1 MSTESDLVQ
10 CEVTGN
16 WIPADEVITFQGKR
30 VGAEGKAI
38 LLERLRSGEE
48 GPGALV
54 APSVFARFGGMFV
67 DGIIGSLVGAV
78 IAFPIGFLFLSMA
91 DQGGAKP
98 VGPESPAGNFLQTIF
113 QLFASIVLIGY
124 FAYFHSRTGQTPG
137 KKMAHTKVVTI
148 DGGPV
153 AFSQAFW
160 RGVYFY
166 GPNLLASA
174 LGVIVAILVFG
185 GGREPGEEI
194 NPAVRGLLMVFIG
207 VSAVS
212 GIYAVVN
219 ILFALF
225 DRSRQ
230 RAIHDRLAG
239 TRVIRVA

>member
-1 MSTESDLVQ
+1 MSNESDLVQ

-38 LLERLRSGEE
+38 LLERLRSGAD
-48 GPGALV
+48 GPGSLV

-67 DGIIGSLVGAV
+67 DGIIGSIAGAV
-78 IAFPIGFLFLSMA
+78 IALPIGFMILSA
-91 DQGGAKP
+91 TAKEGLEAF
-98 VGPESPAGNFLQTIF
+98 GPQSPAADFLQSFF

-124 FAYFHSRTGQTPG
+124 FAYFHSRSGQTPG

-148 DGGPV
+148 DGAPV
-153 AFSQAFW
+153 AVQQAFW

-166 GPNLLASA
+166 GPNFLTSLF
-174 LGVIVAILVFG
+174 GVIFAILQLG
-185 GGREPGEEI
+185 GSSDPGEPI
-194 NPAVRGLLMVFIG
+194 SPAVAGFAMLLIA

-212 GIYAVVN
+212 GIYALAN